1 MGGMLRRSLGILAL
15 AAVIAGGL
23 VTACGPHRDYAP
35 YDTVPT
41 MADEQYNVSRLPPY
55 RIQVADRLSIKFQR
69 NPELDQELIVR
80 PDGRISLPFL
90 DEVQCAGMMPEEL
103 KAELE
108 RRYKGELAVPDI
120 TVVVSK
126 FGGNL
131 AFVDGEVKTPGM
143 VQLAAGMTM
152 LDAVASSGGF
162 LATGLREQVIL
173 IRRDDSGKPVG
184 HSVDLKKVALG
195 KDAEGDVLLQPFD
208 IVYVPRSKIAN
219 AGIWVDQYI
228 REMMPIRLRLFI
240 PLAMWI

>member
-1 MGGMLRRSLGILAL
+1 MGGMIRRSLGILML
-15 AAVIAGGL
+15 AATLTGGL
-23 VTACGPHRDYAP
+23 MAACGPHRDYAP

-90 DEVQCAGMMPEEL
+90 DEVQCAGMTPEEL
-103 KAELE
+103 KGELE

-120 TVVVSK
+120 TVLVSG
-126 FGGNL
+126 FGGNRV
-131 AFVDGEVKTPGM
+131 FVDGEVKTPGM
-143 VQLAAGMTM
+143 LQLAAGMTM
-152 LDAVASSGGF
+152 LDAIASSGGF
-162 LATGLREQVIL
+162 TTSGLREQVIL
-173 IRRDDSGKPVG
+173 IRKDENGKPTG

-195 KDAEGDVLLQPFD
+195 REAEGNVLLQPFD

-219 AGIWVDQYI
+219 AGLWVEQYI
-228 REMMPIRLRLFI
+228 REMLPIRLRLFI